1 MYFNR
6 KNAEQKNWRMIK
18 KGKHFLFGCSL
29 VFAIGAALVAPSVKA
44 DTVEAN
50 PEAGSTTE
58 GIKPVVAEEDVT
70 YAAPAV
76 EVAPSTLATP
86 DTVVTE
92 EKAEKP
98 VATTENS
105 KEEAVAT
112 TTVSVDKSQLEAVLA
127 QAKAKNLEDQE
138 ASVKTEV
145 ADAIAEAEVLVAN
158 GSASQ
163 DQINQSVERLTQ
175 ALASV
180 KEVTEVATEK
190 TSEATTESSETP
202 KVRNKRATTDDSLLS
217 VDKRAVV
224 TKDNFE
230 SFFQIGGT
238 ASYDK
243 STGTIKLTDDVSGQ
257 VGSAYLRF
265 KIDPNQDFSFT
276 GKVDIGDKYEGHKVN
291 NRPGGDG
298 VGFVFHTG
306 NVNELGKTGAAIGM
320 GGIKSAFGFKLD
332 SWHNTGEPKGIPA
345 FPDPKYGN
353 GRPDKNGKFEYE
365 KHAFG
370 AFYSSNAAGK
380 VSTSSSGLTPLNPA
394 PNGQWVD
401 FKMNY
406 NGSTKEFTVTYGS
419 QTWSTKL
426 NTNKNMTND
435 AKNALNAKNV
445 TYALSFVGSTGSGT
459 NLQRVQIEEFKFTAP
474 QIVHMKFVD
483 TKGNEIEARSA
494 IPGGIGDVINL
505 STQASKI
512 AAVEAKGYKFKE
524 IVPTNPDSYD
534 KANNTVTLTK
544 DAQLLTYI
552 FEEKDTKAPDAPT
565 VNTIKAVDTAV
576 TGTAEAGSTVEVT
589 LPDGTKKSA
598 KADQDGNYSVP
609 VSGLKEGDKV
619 SVTATDDA
627 GNKSTPTTVT
637 VPDTTAPTTPKVNP
651 VTAGATAVTGTAE
664 AGSTVEVTLPNGS
677 KASAK
682 AGQDGNF
689 SVPVSAL
696 KEGDTVSVTATDAAG
711 NKSTP
716 ASVTVPDTTAPATPK
731 VNPVKAGATAITGT
745 AESGSTVE
753 VTLPNGQKASAK
765 AGDNGEFSITV
776 PSLNAD
782 DQISVTATDAAN
794 NTSTPIKV
802 TVKETVRP
810 VLNIPYD
817 DAANQDIYVYS
828 GETNNIEL
836 KVTDNSGKI
845 VKAYLAMTAE
855 NRTGLGKE
863 DNTYLNGKNRLG
875 MYLNAEKIK
884 TETTATEAS
893 PAVIRVTGDIPKNT
907 YKVGDSI
914 TRYLFAEDAAGNT
927 SYEHVGAKMM

>member
-76 EVAPSTLATP
+76 EVAPSTLAAP
-86 DTVVTE
+86 ATVVTE

-98 VATTENS
+98 VATTENA
-105 KEEAVAT
+105 KEEAVVT
-112 TTVSVDKSQLEAVLA
+112 TTISVDKSQLEAVLV
-127 QAKAKNLEDQE
+127 QAKAKNLEGQE
-138 ASVKTEV
+138 TSVKTEV
-145 ADAIAEAEVLVAN
+145 AAAIAEAEALVSN

-180 KEVTEVATEK
+180 KEVTEVASETR
-190 TSEATTESSETP
+190 TEATTESSETP
-202 KVRNKRATTDDSLLS
+202 KVRSRRATTDDSLLS
-217 VDKRAVV
+217 VDKHAVV

-265 KIDPNQDFSFT
+265 KIDPGQDFSFT
-276 GKVDIGDKYEGHKVN
+276 GKVDIGDKYEGHRVN
-291 NRPGGDG
+291 GRDGGDG

-332 SWHNTGEPKGIPA
+332 SWHNTGDPQRLGIPA
-345 FPDPKYGN
+345 QPDPQYGGN
-353 GRPDKNGKFEYE
+353 AWKSN
-365 KHAFG
+365 AFG
-370 AFYSSNAAGK
+370 AFYSSNATGL
-380 VSTSSSGLTPLNPA
+380 VSTSRTGLTPLNPA

-544 DAQLLTYI
+544 DAQLLTYM
-552 FEEKDTKAPDAPT
+552 FEEKDTTAPAAPR
-565 VNTIKAVDTAV
+565 VNPVTAGATAV

-598 KADQDGNYSVP
+598 PADKDGNYSVP
-609 VSGLKEGDKV
+609 VSALKEGDKV

-627 GNKSTPTTVT
+627 GNKSTPTSAT
-637 VPDTTAPTTPKVNP
+637 VPDTTAPDAPKVNP

-664 AGSTVEVTLPNGS
+664 AGSTVEVTLPDGT
-677 KASAK
+677 KKSAPADK
-682 AGQDGNF
+682 DGNY

-696 KEGDTVSVTATDAAG
+696 KEGDKVSVTATDAAG
-711 NKSTP
+711 
-716 ASVTVPDTTAPATPK
+716 
-731 VNPVKAGATAITGT
+731 
-745 AESGSTVE
+745 
-753 VTLPNGQKASAK
+753 
-765 AGDNGEFSITV
+765 
-776 PSLNAD
+776 
-782 DQISVTATDAAN
+782 
-794 NTSTPIKV
+794 
-802 TVKETVRP
+802 
-810 VLNIPYD
+810 
-817 DAANQDIYVYS
+817 
-828 GETNNIEL
+828 
-836 KVTDNSGKI
+836 I
-845 VKAYLAMTAE
+845 V
-855 NRTGLGKE
+855 
-863 DNTYLNGKNRLG
+863 
-875 MYLNAEKIK
+875 I
-884 TETTATEAS
+884 
-893 PAVIRVTGDIPKNT
+893 
-907 YKVGDSI
+907 
-914 TRYLFAEDAAGNT
+914 
-927 SYEHVGAKMM
+927 